1 MAQNEEK
8 SEVKTFESSLKQISE
23 DLERIQIY
31 FGSNT
36 SNFENE
42 EKSVGLKVE
51 SSTEEISE
59 DLEKTHFSSGD
70 EESIHGDSCVEIPG
84 MSQPSYVASDEFVV
98 AGGEIKDNPNDE
110 LEGVE
115 SFSQEQEGDKTD
127 GEKFTR
133 TFSQKLIDV
142 GPHPYQGRCFK

>member
-1 MAQNEEK
+1 MAKNEEK

-31 FGSNT
+31 FRSNT
-36 SNFENE
+36 SNVENE
-42 EKSVGLKVE
+42 EKSVGPKFE

-59 DLEKTHFSSGD
+59 NLERTHLSFGD
-70 EESIHGDSCVEIPG
+70 EESIHGDPRVEIP
-84 MSQPSYVASDEFVV
+84 QPCYKASDEYLV
-98 AGGEIKDNPNDE
+98 AGGEIRGNPCKE
-110 LEGVE
+110 LEGE
-115 SFSQEQEGDKTD
+115 ESCTKSFSQEQEGD

-142 GPHPYQGRCFK
+142 GPHPSQSRCFK